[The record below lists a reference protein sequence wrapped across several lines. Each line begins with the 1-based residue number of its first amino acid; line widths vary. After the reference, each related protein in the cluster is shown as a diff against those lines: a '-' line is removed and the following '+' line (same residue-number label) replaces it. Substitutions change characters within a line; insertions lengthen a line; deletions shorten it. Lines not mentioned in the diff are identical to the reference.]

1 MPRRRGRDGGLTP
14 PKEPTMTPTE
24 LAVEAVAARAVT
36 VRKDG
41 RTLEIS
47 IQDAV
52 MERLA
57 QEALKGG
64 AHAMR
69 QFIALNAEA
78 EEKRRAIV
86 TEDIWAWTL
95 YKKQQSALIKAA
107 LDKGDP
113 EPEMLPHPEDVII
126 DPIKGVSFDGPFLE
140 EELWRARETQHLIKA
155 ILLQEALDL
164 RRDRVK
170 KAPRPVPGCPL
181 VFALWFNRTF
191 LGKRMRF
198 TNEEMIDMRMRFRG
212 LSIRTLEGR
221 TYQAWKAAKIPTPRG
236 SRGWSNREMLQI
248 MQFGCKG
255 AAILCDETLSR
266 AARNEQNERLIDQLF
281 G

>member
-1 MPRRRGRDGGLTP
+1 MPRRKERSSEP
-14 PKEPTMTPTE
+14 VIPKRPVMTE
-24 LAVEAVAARAVT
+24 MDLAVEQVAGRKITA
-36 VRKDG
+36 RKDG
-41 RTLEIS
+41 KTTDMTMKQAILETLGQS
-47 IQDAV
+47 
-52 MERLA
+52 
-57 QEALKGG
+57 ALKGG
-64 AHAMR
+64 AHAAR
-69 QFIALNAEA
+69 QFLEQVARAD
-78 EEKRRAIV
+78 EKRRAVIDDDNE
-86 TEDIWAWTL
+86 TWAL
-95 YKKQQSALIKAA
+95 YKRRTSAEIAA
-107 LDKGDP
+107 AVENGEP
-113 EPEMLPHPEDVII
+113 EPEILPHPEDVII

-140 EELWRARETQHLIKA
+140 EDLWRARETQHLIKA

-164 RRDRVK
+164 RRDRLK

-248 MQFGCKG
+248 MQFGSKG

-266 AARNEQNERLIDQLF
+266 AARNEQSERLIDQLF